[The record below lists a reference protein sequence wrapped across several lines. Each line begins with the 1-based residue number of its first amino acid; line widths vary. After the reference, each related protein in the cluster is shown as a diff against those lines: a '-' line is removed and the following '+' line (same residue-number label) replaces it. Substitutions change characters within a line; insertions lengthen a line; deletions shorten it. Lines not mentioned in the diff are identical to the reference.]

1 MAASAEDWDAEIT
14 HTPEKNFSL
23 YATTSQSV
31 RQPKTAFL
39 RYVRVV
45 YGTDVAIRVREKLAS
60 HKIMDQNF
68 QQFKHSSFAAEY
80 KRRFQPSPPLNRR
93 KF

>member
-14 HTPEKNFSL
+14 YNPENSFSL
-23 YATTSQSV
+23 YATTPQSV

-45 YGTDVAIRVREKLAS
+45 YGSDIAIRVREQLVS
-60 HKIMDQNF
+60 HKITDQNF
-68 QQFKHSSFAAEY
+68 QQFRHSSFAAEY